1 LKGQR
6 FTTDTPNDLE
16 ELKKEIISDFNNQ
29 YKEIELIIESINITE
44 EELRQLIIMDFK
56 KLDIY
61 IREIKNQLIGIESPI
76 YTDLGESINIVQLS
90 REK

>member
-1 LKGQR
+1 MKGQR
-6 FTTDTPNDLE
+6 FTTDTLNDLE

-61 IREIKNQLIGIESPI
+61 IREIKNQLIAIESPI
-76 YTDLGESINIVQLS
+76 YTDIL
-90 REK
+90 